1 MNDLSRRAFLSAIGT
16 GVGAVWLAAET
27 GQLLAAASHAHTAAR
42 TTPPPPFEIL
52 SPEQGADLAAIASQI
67 IPTDETPGAR
77 EAGVIFFIDRSL
89 ATFAKEQRPA
99 LEKGWKDLQKRVA
112 KTYPGQRSFA
122 ALSDEQQIAL
132 LTTMD
137 KEKNAFFQMMRG
149 ATLTGMF
156 ASPEHGGNR
165 DKIGWKLIGFNDQ
178 FSWAAPFGWYDRDVR

>member
-1 MNDLSRRAFLSAIGT
+1 MNGLSRRAFLSAVGT

-27 GQLLAAASHAHTAAR
+27 GHLLAAGSHALTAAR
-42 TTPPPPFEIL
+42 TTPPPPFEVL
-52 SPEQGADLAAIASQI
+52 SPEQGADLAAIAAQI

-89 ATFAKEQRPA
+89 ATFAKAQRPA
-99 LEKGWKDLQKRVA
+99 LDQGWKDLRKRVA
-112 KTYPGQRSFA
+112 KTHPGQRSFA
-122 ALSDEQQIAL
+122 ALSDTQQIAL
-132 LTTMD
+132 LTALE
-137 KEKNAFFQMMRG
+137 KEKSSFFQAMRG
-149 ATLTGMF
+149 ATLAGMF